1 MSRAVNLTIKP
12 LKNRKG
18 KPPDSPESMIRRFI
32 RKSKKAGILD
42 EAKKR
47 KYYKKPS
54 QIISGWR
61 PCRKPAA
68 IYQTDKISRF
78 ARVAM
83 LAASGLFC
91 ASVLLA
97 VRSRS
102 PSMAS
107 RCGWRSSRAVVLR
120 FIACSSSL
128 TLRGGM
134 RCTRAKR
141 SCAHATLTW
150 A

>member
-54 QIISGWR
+54 QIKR
-61 PCRKPAA
+61 EK
-68 IYQTDKISRF
+68 
-78 ARVAM
+78 
-83 LAASGLFC
+83 
-91 ASVLLA
+91 A
-97 VRSRS
+97 VRRK
-102 PSMAS
+102 
-107 RCGWRSSRAVVLR
+107 REL
-120 FIACSSSL
+120 
-128 TLRGGM
+128 
-134 RCTRAKR
+134 AKLER
-141 SCAHATLTW
+141 KKR
-150 A
+150 